1 MKAQREG
8 INALAEPSGT
18 GCVECWRP
26 AAGGSIFADAPNVVI
41 SDAVI
46 VHQISMHQNIMRL
59 QVTRSLRASSRGS
72 GGFTITGQ
80 VNFSPG
86 RLSPLLARIR

>member
-8 INALAEPSGT
+8 INALAAKRQ
-18 GCVECWRP
+18 CVLNVGDWQLVDPRRWL
-26 AAGGSIFADAPNVVI
+26 DAVI

-46 VHQISMHQNIMRL
+46 VHQINMHRNIIRL

-72 GGFTITGQ
+72 GGFTIIVQ
-80 VNFSPG
+80 VNFSPA
-86 RLSPLLARIR
+86 RLSPLLIRIR